1 MEQFFIVYLTVVLIV
16 LMIIILIIILNEEKN
31 IRIVFPLITLFTKL
45 FTAFENFFWSFI
57 SILKRLKELATYVFP
72 FNSDNSLF
80 MFSYSVLLSINEIQN
95 FPWFSSINHWPNWS
109 TSLHLANLFLIICF
123 WSLAGNFWP
132 ASRTML
138 VFPKQ
143 KSYVP
148 CIRSIN
154 YLVFH
159 FDRVFFLIIK

>member
-1 MEQFFIVYLTVVLIV
+1 M
-16 LMIIILIIILNEEKN
+16 
-31 IRIVFPLITLFTKL
+31 
-45 FTAFENFFWSFI
+45 
-57 SILKRLKELATYVFP
+57 FP

-80 MFSYSVLLSINEIQN
+80 TFWYSVLLSINEIQN
-95 FPWFSSINHWPNWS
+95 FPWFSSINHWPNRS

-143 KSYVP
+143 KSYAP

-154 YLVFH
+154 YLVFRSSF
-159 FDRVFFLIIK
+159 FDYEIIKKNVIFIWYYIYFYILIIKFYIFNFCNLF